1 MLIQSIRPVD
11 NVSNHFIV
19 VADGISMTVDT
30 CGKGSPIDALEAL
43 FNVRCEFDNNKG
55 LTHGN

>member
-11 NVSNHFIV
+11 NVLNHFVV

-30 CGKGSPIDALEAL
+30 CGKGSPVDALEAL
-43 FNVRCEFDNNKG
+43 FNVRCEFDSNKG